1 MRAPSLTVVLTVALA
16 LLTAPAALAAQG
28 GATPPSGPAPSP
40 EAEAEVREVVEGF
53 GRALAA
59 ADSIA
64 ALGHLHPDVV
74 IYEGGH
80 AETLEEYRSH
90 HLGHDI
96 AFLQA
101 TEQATTREQVTVSG
115 DVALSLRES
124 ATRGRYRDR
133 EVNALGTETLVLVRT
148 PEGWKIRHI
157 HWSSRNAPKK

>member
-1 MRAPSLTVVLTVALA
+1 MRGSVLLTLALA
-16 LLTAPAALAAQG
+16 LLAAPAALAAQG
-28 GATPPSGPAPSP
+28 GATPPSAPAPSP
-40 EAEAEVREVVEGF
+40 EAEVREVVEAF

-59 ADSIA
+59 ADSTA
-64 ALGHLHPDVV
+64 ALGYLHPDVV
-74 IYEGGH
+74 VYEGGH

>member
-16 LLTAPAALAAQG
+16 LLTTPAALAAQG
-28 GATPPSGPAPSP
+28 GATPPSATATSP
-40 EAEAEVREVVEGF
+40 EAEVREVVEAF

-74 IYEGGH
+74 VYEGGH

>member
-1 MRAPSLTVVLTVALA
+1 MRAPSPTVVLAAALV
-16 LLTAPAALAAQG
+16 LLAAPAALAAQG
-28 GATPPSGPAPSP
+28 GASPASAPAPSP
-40 EAEAEVREVVEGF
+40 EAEVREVVEAF

-59 ADSIA
+59 ADSAA
-64 ALGHLHPDVV
+64 ALGQLHPDVV
-74 IYEGGH
+74 VYEGGH

-101 TEQATTREQVTVSG
+101 TEHTTTGEHVTVSG

-133 EVNALGTETLVLVRT
+133 EVNAVGTETLVLVRT

-157 HWSSRNAPKK
+157 HWSSRNAPKPKK